1 MTVKRH
7 SSRREKLD
15 SSLLQA
21 RLAGAASYDRIAGY
35 FRSSLLEVAGEAI
48 EDVTGK
54 VRVVCNS
61 DLESMDVATAKAAQ
75 QSMRQS
81 WCASAPEKLAANEAG
96 RGRFARLYDLLAGG
110 KLEVRVLPDEVFGL
124 VHGKAGVI
132 RYANGTATSFLGSVN
147 ESLTAWRLNY
157 ELMWEDDSAEAV
169 EWVQAEFDALWS
181 HPMAVPL
188 ADFVVQDV
196 KRLAHRQETA
206 IEDWRQDAQA
216 DPAAAAVESP
226 VYRQEFGLWAHQK
239 YFVKL
244 AFDAHR
250 RGTARFVLADQVGL
264 GKTVQLALAA
274 LLMAL
279 IGDKPVLILVPKQLM
294 LQWQDELR
302 DLLGIPSAMWLGD
315 AWRDEQGIE
324 HPVTGPEGVRRCPRR
339 FGIVSQGLVV
349 AGNEIVTHL
358 LGMSFECVI
367 CDESHRARRKKID
380 PNDLTP
386 RPEYNNLAAFLAQI
400 SPRTKSMLLA
410 TATPVQLH
418 PIEAWDLL
426 AILAAGNEAVL
437 GNDWSEWRKPE
448 NCLPVVM
455 AEESLSGDVFEAW
468 SWVRNPLPPRSEGPS
483 FRLLRQR
490 LNLDDGTD
498 VASGDLIRNMNS
510 PTRTLLGQ
518 VAHDFGR
525 NHNPF
530 IRHIVRR
537 TRQYLE
543 DTIDP
548 ATGEPYLK
556 PVRVRLF
563 GEGENEAVTLPPY
576 LQDAYDA
583 AQEFCRLLGQ
593 RVRGAGFLKTLLLRR
608 MGSSIYAGKRTTEKI
623 LSTWGTGALFAGRDE
638 EEDEDDGMEPGNVAA
653 VSEMKNLTPEERA
666 ELARCLKAL
675 EVSQDRDPKFQRVL
689 DYLKGE
695 NWLAQGCIIFSQYF
709 DSAWWLAEALSR
721 DHLPE
726 ESIGLYA
733 GGANSGILLGG
744 LFKACRR
751 DDIKAKVKHG
761 EIRLLIGTDAASE
774 GLNLQRLGTLI
785 NLDLPWN
792 PTRLEQRK
800 GRIQRIGQIRDEVF
814 VCNLRYRGSVEDR
827 VHQLL
832 SSRLEYIFDLFGQI
846 PDVLESLWID
856 VAQGEIE
863 EAKKLIDGLQHTHP
877 FDDRYAKVENI
888 DWESCAKVLSE
899 DEKRKVLSVG
909 W

>member
-48 EDVTGK
+48 EGVTGK

-132 RYANGTATSFLGSVN
+132 RYANGAATSFLGSVN

-279 IGDKPVLILVPKQLM
+279 IGEKPVLILVPKQLM

-302 DLLGIPSAMWLGD
+302 DLLGVPSAMWLGD

-530 IRHIVRR
+530 IRHIIRR

-583 AQEFCRLLGQ
+583 AQEFCRLLGL

-623 LSTWGTGALFAGRDE
+623 LSTWGTGELFAGRDE

-653 VSEMKNLTPEERA
+653 VSEMKSLTLEERA

-695 NWLAQGCIIFSQYF
+695 NWLVMV
-709 DSAWWLAEALSR
+709 
-721 DHLPE
+721 
-726 ESIGLYA
+726 
-733 GGANSGILLGG
+733 
-744 LFKACRR
+744 
-751 DDIKAKVKHG
+751 DIQPVL
-761 EIRLLIGTDAASE
+761 R
-774 GLNLQRLGTLI
+774 QRLVAGRSPVPRPFTRGVYWTLCGRRQ
-785 NLDLPWN
+785 LRHPAWRPVQGLPA
-792 PTRLEQRK
+792 R
-800 GRIQRIGQIRDEVF
+800 
-814 VCNLRYRGSVEDR
+814 
-827 VHQLL
+827 
-832 SSRLEYIFDLFGQI
+832 
-846 PDVLESLWID
+846 
-856 VAQGEIE
+856 
-863 EAKKLIDGLQHTHP
+863 
-877 FDDRYAKVENI
+877 
-888 DWESCAKVLSE
+888 
-899 DEKRKVLSVG
+899 
-909 W
+909 